1 VDALA
6 ELKET
11 LAAIAVA
18 VVDTHGVVNL
28 NPAAERRL
36 SQGER
41 VLAIVRDT

>member
-1 VDALA
+1 
-6 ELKET
+6 
-11 LAAIAVA
+11 
-18 VVDTHGVVNL
+18 VNL